1 MLQVYVM
8 FEVLCTCM
16 NRSVLVIVFTPLFLP
31 SLFLPFLFG
40 TKQLVDACTQY
51 AQQYLYIFGNCI
63 GNYTFLI
70 FILGT
75 QRFYWTKLTLK
86 ECNFQQLT
94 KVWNNLS
101 MHVIYIMWLLFVGS
115 DTANQ
120 NELIIIRI
128 IFKTSECI
136 WQGITLVV
144 RQVRYFEKWVV

>member
-1 MLQVYVM
+1 MS
-8 FEVLCTCM
+8 EVLCTCM

-75 QRFYWTKLTLK
+75 WKFGRP
-86 ECNFQQLT
+86 
-94 KVWNNLS
+94 KV
-101 MHVIYIMWLLFVGS
+101 LL
-115 DTANQ
+115 NQ
-120 NELIIIRI
+120 VDSKRM
-128 IFKTSECI
+128 
-136 WQGITLVV
+136 
-144 RQVRYFEKWVV
+144 